1 MVTKSSCTKHLLYGA
16 TVVYVVSKRGHSND
30 ARRAKKSNERN
41 LALYVPSVQFN
52 NSITWLYV
60 SSETE
65 SFSYKAGFGVARI
78 EAFKRR
84 ASFGYI

>member
-1 MVTKSSCTKHLLYGA
+1 MVTKSSCTKQLLYGA
-16 TVVYVVSKRGHSND
+16 AVVYVVSKCGHSND
-30 ARRAKKSNERN
+30 ARRTKQSNERN